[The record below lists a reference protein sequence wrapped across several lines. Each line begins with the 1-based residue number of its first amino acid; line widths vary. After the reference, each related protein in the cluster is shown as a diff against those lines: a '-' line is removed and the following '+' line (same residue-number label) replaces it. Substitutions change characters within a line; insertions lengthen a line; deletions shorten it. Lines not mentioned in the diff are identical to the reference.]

1 MQCHMNL
8 KYGVISYIDIF
19 IDAIFMKIKLQIN
32 RARLKANA
40 LVSSMLGTVRSHQCG
55 SCDRKGT
62 ICVMETLS
70 LIMNKKLIH
79 LLLYTCFNL

>member
-1 MQCHMNL
+1 
-8 KYGVISYIDIF
+8 
-19 IDAIFMKIKLQIN
+19 
-32 RARLKANA
+32 
-40 LVSSMLGTVRSHQCG
+40 MLGTVYNHEYG

-79 LLLYTCFNL
+79 LLLYTRFKTISPYLPISVIRCTLPSNIFCLYKRTDSVSRDINYSFSSR